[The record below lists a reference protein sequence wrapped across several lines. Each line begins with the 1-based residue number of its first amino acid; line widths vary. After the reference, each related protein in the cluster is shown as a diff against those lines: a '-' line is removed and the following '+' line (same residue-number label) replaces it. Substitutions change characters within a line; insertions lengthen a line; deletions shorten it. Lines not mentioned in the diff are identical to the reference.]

1 MLNVRNEYGTLRK
14 VLMASVET
22 FRIHEPINGTQKFY
36 YKNDPPKL
44 EKLVA
49 QQKEYIKVL
58 KNNNVEILFA
68 EKRDDSTNQINTR
81 DVAFVIGNS
90 FIVSP
95 MKEKI
100 RQNEHLGLNSIIR
113 LFDSTD
119 SVLRPQQGVIE
130 GGDIVLSDDII
141 YVGIS
146 QRTNLLGVDW
156 LKITFGDIYKIVP
169 IYLNDGFL
177 HLDVVFNILSNGV
190 ALVCKEGIKQES
202 FKVID
207 KNFNVV
213 FTDYKEQIYLPTNV
227 FSINPKLVVVDPRHK
242 RTNNNIYKSGVD
254 IVEVDFSEIS
264 KIGGSFRCSTC
275 PLVRE

>member
-113 LFDSTD
+113 LFDCTD

-207 KNFNVV
+207 KNFNVL

-227 FSINPKLVVVDPRHK
+227 FSINPKLVVVDPRNK
-242 RTNNNIYKSGVD
+242 STNNNIYKSGID

>member
-213 FTDYKEQIYLPTNV
+213 FTDYKEQIYLPTNI
-227 FSINPKLVVVDPRHK
+227 FSINPKLVVVDPRNK
-242 RTNNNIYKSGVD
+242 CTNNNIYKSGID

>member
-44 EKLVA
+44 ERLIA
-49 QQKEYIKVL
+49 QQKEYITVL

-68 EKRDDSTNQINTR
+68 EKREDSTNQINTR

-113 LFDSTD
+113 LFDSND
-119 SVLRPQQGVIE
+119 SVLRPQKGVIE
-130 GGDIVLSDDII
+130 GGDIVLSDNAI

-156 LKITFGDIYKIVP
+156 LKCAFGDIYKIVP
-169 IYLNDGFL
+169 IYLNDGYL

-207 KNFNVV
+207 KNFNVI
-213 FTDYKEQIYLPTNV
+213 FTDYNEQINLPTNV
-227 FSINPKLVVVDPRHK
+227 FSINPKLVVVDPRNK
-242 RTNNNIYKSGVD
+242 CTNNNIYRSGLD

>member
-113 LFDSTD
+113 LFDCTD

-227 FSINPKLVVVDPRHK
+227 FSINPKLVVVDPRNK
-242 RTNNNIYKSGVD
+242 STNNNIYKSGID

>member
-22 FRIHEPINGTQKFY
+22 FRIHEPINGTQKYY

-227 FSINPKLVVVDPRHK
+227 FSINPKLVVVDPRNK
-242 RTNNNIYKSGVD
+242 STNNNIYKSGID

>member
-227 FSINPKLVVVDPRHK
+227 FSINPKLVVVDPRNK
-242 RTNNNIYKSGVD
+242 CTNNNIYKSGID